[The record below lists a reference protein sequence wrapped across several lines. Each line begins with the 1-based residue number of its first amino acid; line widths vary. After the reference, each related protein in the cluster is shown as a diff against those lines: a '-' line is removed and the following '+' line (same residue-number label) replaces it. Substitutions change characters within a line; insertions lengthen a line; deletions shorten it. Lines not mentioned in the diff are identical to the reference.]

1 MTWSNRFRLLGGALL
16 VLIIV
21 AASTIVFT
29 PREGQVASR
38 TASFEAVSY
47 SVGSDYAGT
56 VTEQFVEE
64 GAAVA
69 TGDKLLSVQSATLL
83 SALES
88 TQGVPENTAYIVADD
103 GTLTLIAT
111 EPGILKSVEAQVGGF
126 VGAGQTLATV
136 ERDESIFVLADFII
150 DPYNF
155 TRIEDGARV
164 EIVLPDHQRIEAT
177 VAKKSVETVDGKANV
192 QLEIAS
198 DDFIVGEMDGLVA
211 SGTPVTAILHLRED
225 GPLAGITDSLYRLL
239 EQVGI

>member
-16 VLIIV
+16 VLVIV

-29 PREGQVASR
+29 QREGQVASE

-69 TGDKLLSVQSATLL
+69 KGDKLLSVQSATLL

-88 TQGVPENTAYIVADD
+88 AQGVPENTAYIVADD

-111 EPGILKSVEAQVGGF
+111 EPGILSTVEAQVGGF
-126 VGAGQTLATV
+126 VAAGQPLATV
-136 ERDESIFVLADFII
+136 ERDASIFVLADFTI

-155 TRIEDGARV
+155 TRVEDGARV
-164 EIVLPDHQRIEAT
+164 EVVLPDHQRLEAT
-177 VAKKSVETVDGKANV
+177 VAKKSVDTVDGKANV
-192 QLEIAS
+192 QLEITG
-198 DDFIVGEMDGLVA
+198 DDFVAGAMDGLVA
-211 SGTPVTAILHLRED
+211 SGTPVTAILQLREE
-225 GPLAGITDSLYRLL
+225 GPLAGIADSLYLLL

>member
-1 MTWSNRFRLLGGALL
+1 MTWSNRLRLLGGALL
-16 VLIIV
+16 VLVIV
-21 AASTIVFT
+21 AACTIVFT
-29 PREGQVASR
+29 QREGQVASR

-56 VTEQFVEE
+56 VTEQFVDE

-69 TGDKLLSVQSATLL
+69 KGDKLLSVQSATLL
-83 SALES
+83 SALDS
-88 TQGVPENTAYIVADD
+88 PQGVPENTAYTVAND

-126 VGAGQTLATV
+126 VGAGQALATV
-136 ERDESIFVLADFII
+136 ERDASIFVLADFVI

-164 EIVLPDHQRIEAT
+164 EVVLPDHQRLEAT
-177 VAKKSVETVDGKANV
+177 VAKKSVDTVNGKANV
-192 QLEIAS
+192 ELEIS
-198 DDFIVGEMDGLVA
+198 SEDFIAGEMGGLVA
-211 SGTPVTAILHLRED
+211 SGTPVTAILHLREE
-225 GPLAGITDSLYRLL
+225 GPLAGVKDSLYQLL

>member
-16 VLIIV
+16 VLAIV

-29 PREGQVASR
+29 QREGQVASR

-47 SVGSDYAGT
+47 PVGSDYAGT

-83 SALES
+83 NALDS
-88 TQGVPENTAYIVADD
+88 PQGVPENTAYIVADD

-111 EPGILKSVEAQVGGF
+111 QPGILSEVEAQVGGF
-126 VGAGQTLATV
+126 VDAGQALATV
-136 ERDESIFVLADFII
+136 ERDASIFVLADFII

-164 EIVLPDHQRIEAT
+164 EVVLPDHQRIEAT
-177 VAKKSVETVDGKANV
+177 VATKSVDTVDGKANV
-192 QLEIAS
+192 QLEITS
-198 DDFIVGEMDGLVA
+198 EDFIAGKMDGLVA
-211 SGTPVTAILHLRED
+211 SGTPVTAILHLREE
-225 GPLAGITDSLYRLL
+225 GPLAGIKDSLYQLM
-239 EQVGI
+239 EQVGL